1 MVTEPVPAGRTEAL
15 EEASLTQHVEGL
27 CFSVMMLHE
36 GYQLGVSVGAAGDRD
51 VRWYALPDDALR
63 AEAWR
68 LLGRRVEVWSR
79 GGIVQ
84 RVELA

>member
-1 MVTEPVPAGRTEAL
+1 MVPEPESASRSEAI
-15 EEASLTQHVEGL
+15 EEAPLTQHVVGL
-27 CFSVMMLHE
+27 CFSVMMLND

-63 AEAWR
+63 AEVWR
-68 LLGRRVEVWSR
+68 LMGRRVEVWAR
-79 GGIVQ
+79 GGTVQ

>member
-1 MVTEPVPAGRTEAL
+1 MVSEPVPAGRTEVV
-15 EEASLTQHVEGL
+15 EEAPLTERVEGL
-27 CFSVMMLHE
+27 CFSVMMLGD

-63 AEAWR
+63 AEVWR
-68 LLGRRVEVWSR
+68 LLGRRIEVWSR

>member
-1 MVTEPVPAGRTEAL
+1 MVPEPVPAGRTEAL
-15 EEASLTQHVEGL
+15 EEAPLTQNVAGL
-27 CFSVMMLHE
+27 CFSVMMLAD

-63 AEAWR
+63 AEVWR
-68 LLGRRVEVWSR
+68 LLGRRVEVWSK
-79 GGIVQ
+79 GGAVQ